1 MKKIVGI
8 LLAGA
13 MAFSAFAA
21 DVSAKVQLE
30 GELFKFSDGSMAALN
45 IDKPSDQHWNPLL
58 NVAVN
63 GDKAGAEF
71 AIFTGSEEAAGGWN
85 KGKGVHVNRFKLWM
99 SPIDGLKLN
108 FGLFGTGLNQESIL
122 YSKSESNPEG
132 YGYAVSY
139 AANGFGLDLAFLPG
153 WGADW
158 FSKAKGGDAAV
169 AETVLKVEYAAD
181 FGKINV
187 LLDAKETFKDL
198 KFGAGYANTFGG
210 VQMFANVLGYYK
222 DDFNKL
228 RVELFAKGNASGLAW
243 AVFLA
248 PNFNLGDVTTIDLQA
263 IARVDYGFNGINAY
277 CLLGGDG
284 LNGRQG
290 IKIGLVEDKSLT
302 FTVQPGVSGNI
313 GGASWDVGVKF
324 DYVKNS
330 PIIVSLPIVLS
341 MGW

>member
-153 WGADW
+153 WGAAW

-187 LLDAKETFKDL
+187 LLDAKDTFETL

-210 VQMFANVLGYYK
+210 VQMFANVLGY
-222 DDFNKL
+222 
-228 RVELFAKGNASGLAW
+228 
-243 AVFLA
+243 
-248 PNFNLGDVTTIDLQA
+248 
-263 IARVDYGFNGINAY
+263 VDNGI
-277 CLLGGDG
+277 
-284 LNGRQG
+284 RE
-290 IKIGLVEDKSLT
+290 I
-302 FTVQPGVSGNI
+302 
-313 GGASWDVGVKF
+313 VK
-324 DYVKNS
+324 
-330 PIIVSLPIVLS
+330 
-341 MGW
+341 